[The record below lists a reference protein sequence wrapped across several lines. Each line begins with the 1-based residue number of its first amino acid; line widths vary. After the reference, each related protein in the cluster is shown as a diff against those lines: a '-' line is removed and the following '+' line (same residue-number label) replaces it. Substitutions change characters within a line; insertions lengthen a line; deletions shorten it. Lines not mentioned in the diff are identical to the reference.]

1 MKHHPYSKSFA
12 SRLTWRIILVLIVM
26 LSGTFGLIFYIS
38 HAALK
43 VEETNHYESFL
54 NITNERVGHVL
65 TVVEVVAKNNRP
77 DIEKNLSNP
86 DKLYG
91 ILEQFLKL
99 NPYITGCG
107 IGFTANYY
115 PQRGRWFEPY
125 VARRAHGRFE
135 SAQIG
140 SATHD
145 YMQAEWFVQT
155 FQEGHEHWSVPY
167 FDDKGANQI
176 ICTYSLPIRNS
187 EGKLVAVFGVDLSL
201 DWLKEFV
208 DQVSWLDKN
217 DSIHFSSGNS
227 DVHSFII
234 GRDGTF
240 IVHPDSTLV
249 LKSRFQDYV
258 KQTSDTLDNVICR
271 EMMEGKKGFVG
282 KIDVKGI
289 SSYIAF
295 GPIGQTGWSM
305 GIVVPDVL
313 FSLMSYIVIFITML
327 VLIIT
332 LPLIFFV
339 CYITIR
345 HSTSPLKHLALSSN
359 EVARGYFETPLP
371 VIKSNDEIQKLRDSF
386 EAMQHSL
393 SVYID
398 ELKKTTA
405 QKASIESELKIAHD
419 IQMNML
425 PKEFPPFPERTD
437 IDIYGQVTPAKA
449 VGGDLFDFFIR
460 DEKLFFCIGDV
471 SGKGVPASLVMA
483 VTRALFR
490 TASSHEVHPDVIVSA
505 INSSVS
511 EENDS
516 SMFVTLF
523 VGVLDLSSGQLSY
536 CNAGHDSPL
545 LIGSDVSIL
554 PCDSNLPNGV
564 MPDWHFSLQ
573 QIALAPHTTIFLY
586 TDGLNEAEDCKHSQ
600 FGDDRIVRIAEAS
613 LAKGQAD
620 PHALI
625 SNMTKAVHQ
634 FVGAAEQSDDLTML
648 AIRYE

>member
-1 MKHHPYSKSFA
+1 
-12 SRLTWRIILVLIVM
+12 
-26 LSGTFGLIFYIS
+26 
-38 HAALK
+38 
-43 VEETNHYESFL
+43 
-54 NITNERVGHVL
+54 
-65 TVVEVVAKNNRP
+65 
-77 DIEKNLSNP
+77 
-86 DKLYG
+86 
-91 ILEQFLKL
+91 
-99 NPYITGCG
+99 
-107 IGFTANYY
+107 
-115 PQRGRWFEPY
+115 
-125 VARRAHGRFE
+125 
-135 SAQIG
+135 
-140 SATHD
+140 
-145 YMQAEWFVQT
+145 
-155 FQEGHEHWSVPY
+155 
-167 FDDKGANQI
+167 
-176 ICTYSLPIRNS
+176 
-187 EGKLVAVFGVDLSL
+187 
-201 DWLKEFV
+201 
-208 DQVSWLDKN
+208 
-217 DSIHFSSGNS
+217 
-227 DVHSFII
+227 
-234 GRDGTF
+234 
-240 IVHPDSTLV
+240 
-249 LKSRFQDYV
+249 
-258 KQTSDTLDNVICR
+258 
-271 EMMEGKKGFVG
+271 
-282 KIDVKGI
+282 
-289 SSYIAF
+289 
-295 GPIGQTGWSM
+295 
-305 GIVVPDVL
+305 
-313 FSLMSYIVIFITML
+313 
-327 VLIIT
+327 
-332 LPLIFFV
+332 
-339 CYITIR
+339 
-345 HSTSPLKHLALSSN
+345 LKHLALSSN
-359 EVARGYFETPLP
+359 EVARGNFETPLP

-613 LAKGQAD
+613 LAKGQAN

-634 FVGAAEQSDDLTML
+634 FVGSAEQSDDLTML